1 MHIRKSN
8 KQQQSRRGGFTLL
21 ELLIVLGIILAIAAM
36 VVPNLLG
43 RQQEA
48 NIKQTRINIAN
59 FDQATKQYAASH
71 NAEFP
76 QGGQTDVV
84 QMLMSGESSEGQ
96 VIQPYLEAVPKDAWG
111 IPLFYEYPNTKN
123 SGESINRQFGRL
135 DLTNKIRMVVEM
147 ISPTGHK
154 PVFDTTMSIL
164 QGVY

>member
-1 MHIRKSN
+1 MHNRKSEN
-8 KQQQSRRGGFTLL
+8 STQVRRGGFTLL

-48 NIKQTRINIAN
+48 NIKQTKINIAN
-59 FDQATKQYAASH
+59 FDQAVKQYAASH

-76 QGGQTDVV
+76 QGGQADVV

-123 SGESINRQFGRL
+123 AGGVDKPAVWSSGPDKQNQDGGGDDI
-135 DLTNKIRMVVEM
+135 TNW
-147 ISPTGHK
+147 SQTG
-154 PVFDTTMSIL
+154 L
-164 QGVY
+164 